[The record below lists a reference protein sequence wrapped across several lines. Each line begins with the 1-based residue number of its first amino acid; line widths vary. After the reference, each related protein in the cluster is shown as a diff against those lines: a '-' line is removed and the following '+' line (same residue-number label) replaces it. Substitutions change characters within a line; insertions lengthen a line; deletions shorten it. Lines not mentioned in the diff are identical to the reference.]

1 MSPRLFG
8 RVLSLEARKLMSY
21 RVDFWASAL
30 VAFAVEMVVA
40 YSLWLAI
47 FGASGK
53 AEIGGY
59 SFDGMVI
66 YYVLAILTGKLVRG
80 QERGLSLA
88 RDIYEGSLTHYL
100 IYPASYPGFKYAEHL
115 GALVPAL
122 VQVAVFGVLAAF
134 YLPRPEELVITPVS
148 VLLAVIAVLA
158 ANLLAFALRYPIE
171 GVAFWADNVW
181 SLNVMMRF
189 ASDLLGGLM
198 LPLAVFPSA
207 MREVLEWLPFR
218 YLFSF
223 PVETLL
229 GQLSFAEWLRGM
241 AILVAWIAILA
252 LVGRS
257 VWRRGERVYSGV
269 GI

>member
-1 MSPRLFG
+1 MSPRLFA

-21 RVDFWASAL
+21 RVDFWASA
-30 VAFAVEMVVA
+30 VVSFAVEMVVA
-40 YSLWLAI
+40 WSLWLAI
-47 FGASGK
+47 FEASGQ
-53 AEIGGY
+53 ALIGGY
-59 SFDGMVI
+59 SFEGMVV
-66 YYVLAILTGKLVRG
+66 YYVLAILVGKLVRG
-80 QERGLSLA
+80 QEKGLPMA

-122 VQVAVFGVLAAF
+122 VQVAVFGLLGSLFLA
-134 YLPRPEELVITPVS
+134 RPAELEIGAGS
-148 VLLAVIAVLA
+148 VLLAAVA
-158 ANLLAFALRYPIE
+158 VAGGNLLAFALRYPVE

-181 SLNVMMRF
+181 SLNVMVRF

-198 LPLAVFPSA
+198 LPLAIFPDA
-207 MREVLEWLPFR
+207 ARALLHWLPFR

-229 GQLSFAEWLRGM
+229 GQLSFAEWLQGM
-241 AILVAWIAILA
+241 AILAGWIL
-252 LVGRS
+252 LLGLLGRW
-257 VWRRGERVYSGV
+257 VWSRGEKVYSGV